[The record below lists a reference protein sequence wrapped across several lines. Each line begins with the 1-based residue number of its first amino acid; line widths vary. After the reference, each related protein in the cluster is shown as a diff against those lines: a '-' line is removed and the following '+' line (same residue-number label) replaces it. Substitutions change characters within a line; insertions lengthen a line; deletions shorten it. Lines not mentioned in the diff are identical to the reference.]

1 MKDKNSVNPILFLF
15 LAMNITRAM
24 ATRQINISLNFVPI
38 EVNIS
43 GNGSTVSM
51 DTGINSKNL
60 LTFLLSGIRM
70 NIGNILK
77 NIVITVIIPIKMYN
91 LFPII
96 FPL

>member
-1 MKDKNSVNPILFLF
+1 
-15 LAMNITRAM
+15 MNITRAM

-43 GNGSTVSM
+43 GNASTVSM

-96 FPL
+96 FLH